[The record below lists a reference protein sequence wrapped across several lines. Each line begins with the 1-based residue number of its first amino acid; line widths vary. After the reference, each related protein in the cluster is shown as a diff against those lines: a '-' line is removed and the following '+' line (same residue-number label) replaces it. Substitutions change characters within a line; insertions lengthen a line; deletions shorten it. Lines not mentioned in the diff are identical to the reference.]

1 MSGILLQNGKQAFT
15 DANGHPLAGGRV
27 FFYAPNTNTPKD
39 TWQDAA
45 QTILNTNPIILD
57 ARGEASIY
65 GSGSYR
71 QVLKDASLVQIWD
84 AYLPDLAGSLQG
96 AINDL
101 YSRAAIQVPNVAAV
115 RALDKTIY
123 KNAQTLGYYAAGDDG
138 SAQYYLDP
146 ADTTSADNG
155 GSILVGA
162 DGGRWKFL
170 TPFEGNIRQFGA
182 KGDNSTDDTAA
193 IQKAIDWVTAFGGYQ
208 TIVGAI
214 TGGYISQT
222 VELGAPK
229 GKYKLTKAI
238 NCGSYLKFIGDNAFF
253 IQSDSNED
261 ILSGVNEA
269 YQWEI
274 RGINFV
280 GGRHHLKMQNA
291 NIDVTRWRISEC
303 TFSLSSDFAI
313 KTFPT
318 GGANSH
324 LSANLTI
331 KQCAFYK
338 PRRVLLNYCDSAIVE
353 DCWVLV
359 SKENYTPSTPVF
371 ENGSISCDGHPN
383 LYLNNMFGVPVMG
396 TFGVDRITA
405 PRWVDVFKGSLVAR
419 GSRFGGEFAGMP
431 IVYWL
436 APPVITYPFRGNT
449 VSLVDCE
456 CFAGPGAAN
465 DSAIVSLQGQVP
477 QRISVVNCAGPIEV
491 PYVINAGGQIA
502 NFAAYFANYAA
513 TSGQAAYTQFR
524 FNFMMNDSLNPDGA
538 VYAARIPL
546 GMRVYSQNLRATKVT
561 RTASQGLTTGNN
573 IVAFDTLNYDSQGGW
588 AAANGNRLVLPM
600 GASKMLIICDVI
612 MNGSFNGGVLDLQ
625 IQNSSSQVVVKQNF
639 LLPANTDG
647 PAMSISHIVDGNPG
661 DWFQINMRTTAT
673 TPGSIISAVATTQS
687 LDYIG

>member
-27 FFYAPNTNTPKD
+27 FFYSPNTSTPKD

-84 AYLPDLAGSLQG
+84 AYLPDLAGSLQS
-96 AINDL
+96 AITDL
-101 YSRAAIQVPNVAAV
+101 YSRASIQVPNVAAV
-115 RALDKTIY
+115 RALDKTVY
-123 KNAQTLGYYAAGDDG
+123 KNAQTLGYYVAGDDG
-138 SAQYYLDP
+138 SAQYYLDL
-146 ADTTSADNG
+146 ADTTSVDNG

-162 DGGRWKFL
+162 DGGRWKFIN
-170 TPFEGNIRQFGA
+170 PFECNIRQFGA

-193 IQKAIDWVTAFGGYQ
+193 IRNAVTYACSFGGYQ
-208 TIVGAI
+208 TLVGAI
-214 TGGYISQT
+214 TGGYVSQS

-229 GKYKLTKAI
+229 GKYKLTDDIPA
-238 NCGSYLKFIGDNAFF
+238 GSYLKLVGDNAFF
-253 IQSDSNED
+253 IQTDTNKD
-261 ILSGVNEA
+261 ILNGVNEA

-280 GGRHHLKMQNA
+280 GGRHHAKLQNA
-291 NIDVTRWRISEC
+291 NIDVTRWTFDRC

-371 ENGSISCDGHPN
+371 ENGSISCDGYPN

-431 IVYWL
+431 VVYWL

-465 DSAIVSLQGQVP
+465 DSAIISLQGQVP
-477 QRISVVNCAGPIEV
+477 QRISIVNCAGPIEV

-513 TSGQAAYTQFR
+513 TSGQPAYTQFR
-524 FNFMMNDSLNPDGA
+524 FNFVTDDSLNPDGS
-538 VYAARIPL
+538 VYSARIPS
-546 GMRVYSQNLRATKVT
+546 GMRIYSQNLRTTTAQ
-561 RTASQGLTTGNN
+561 RTASLGLSTGTTLIN
-573 IVAFDTLNYDSQGGW
+573 FDALVEDSQGGW
-588 AAANGNRLVLPM
+588 AVANPNRLVLPL
-600 GASKMLIICDVI
+600 GATRMQISVTVI
-612 MNGSFNGGVLDLQ
+612 GNSSFNGGIFELML
-625 IQNSSSQVVVKQNF
+625 QNSSSVTVASQ
-639 LLPANTDG
+639 LLNLPSGEAPKATLSFPVRG
-647 PAMSISHIVDGNPG
+647 TPG
-661 DWFQINMRTTAT
+661 DWFQIAIRTTAT
-673 TPGSIISAVATTQS
+673 APGSITSATATTQS